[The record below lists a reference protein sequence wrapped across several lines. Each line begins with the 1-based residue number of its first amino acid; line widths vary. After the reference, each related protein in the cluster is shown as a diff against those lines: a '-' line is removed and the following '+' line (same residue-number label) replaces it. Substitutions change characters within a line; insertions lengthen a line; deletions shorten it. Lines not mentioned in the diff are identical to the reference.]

1 MRIERIKD
9 TTTFG
14 IYKGHKLTSY
24 GEYMWGVYKGKK
36 IEVFDAKKHQ
46 QKLIYV
52 SDNSTLKWL
61 MSKLTYIQNGIMKV
75 MRSKAR

>member
-14 IYKGHKLTSY
+14 ILKGHRLTSY
-24 GEYMWGVYKGKK
+24 GEYTWGIYKGKK

-52 SDNSTLKWL
+52 SDNKLLKWIK
-61 MSKLTYIQNGIMKV
+61 SKLTYIQDGIKKIN
-75 MRSKAR
+75 RSEAR